1 MTKSSVNGDSRKKL
15 AIASDRYGPLSLD
28 ENSESLSVLNSL
40 TDPVFVVGPDKAI
53 VFVNQSAEQFLQ
65 SSKVVLVG
73 SLLSTHFSE
82 DSQIVHLIEQ
92 TQREESS
99 VAEYGVRLETPR
111 IGTHLVAV
119 VISPM
124 HDRPGF
130 SVVTLQQQSIARK
143 IDHQL
148 VHRNAA
154 RSITAMGAMLAHEVK
169 NPLSG
174 IRGAAQLL
182 ELSAGEDDRQLTKLI
197 CDEADRIVTLVDR
210 IEMFSD
216 TRPMQREAV
225 NIHEVLAHVRL
236 LAETGFGQNVKFT
249 EKYDPSLPEVYGNR
263 DLLIQAFLNL
273 IKNAVEALG
282 KEGGDVTLTT
292 SYQQGVRM
300 RLQGGNERMDLPLL
314 VTVED
319 NGPGISADLHEHLFD
334 PFVSTKS
341 GGKGLGLALVSKVVE
356 EHGGVIELQSVP
368 RSTKFSVSLPLVP
381 KDFRNK
387 KINHTDSDLRDPS

>member
-1 MTKSSVNGDSRKKL
+1 MTQTYMSSHPLDKASSRHH
-15 AIASDRYGPLSLD
+15 AQSQEELSLSF
-28 ENSESLSVLNSL
+28 NVLNSL
-40 TDPVFVVGPDKAI
+40 TDPVFVVGRDKAI
-53 VFVNQSAEQFLQ
+53 MFVNQAAEQFLQ

-73 SLLSTHFSE
+73 SYLSTHFSD
-82 DSQIVHLIEQ
+82 DSQIIHLIEQ

-111 IGTHLVAV
+111 IGTHLVTV

-124 HDRPGF
+124 HDSSGF

-216 TRPMQREAV
+216 TRPMEREAV

-236 LAETGFGQNVKFT
+236 LAETGFGKNVKFA

-282 KEGGDVTLTT
+282 KEGGEVILTT

-300 RLQGGNERMDLPLL
+300 RLQGGKDRMDLPLL
-314 VTVED
+314 VTIED
-319 NGPGISADLHEHLFD
+319 NGPGIPGDLHEHLFD
-334 PFVSTKS
+334 PFVSTKA
-341 GGKGLGLALVSKVVE
+341 GGKGLGLALVSKVIE
-356 EHGGVIELQSVP
+356 EHGGVIELESMP
-368 RSTKFSVSLPLVP
+368 RATKFSVSLPLVP
-381 KDFRNK
+381 KDLRNK
-387 KINHTDSDLRDPS
+387 KQIHTDIDLKDPS